1 MSSMPFVL
9 RAAAAGAVHGQG
21 HSEPTADEMALPPVV
36 SIDAE
41 GFALER
47 LTKLTK
53 VEQETTDDD

>member
-1 MSSMPFVL
+1 MSTVPLIV
-9 RAAAAGAVHGQG
+9 RVTVAGAVYGRVTA
-21 HSEPTADEMALPPVV
+21 EPTADEVGLPPVV

-41 GFALER
+41 GFVLAR